1 MPKQI
6 TVNNNSQNT
15 AADMNDQLNHIWNIH
30 SSFKCPVIGACL
42 DINEHRKVLK
52 RAKCQIKK
60 LKPHQLHRM
69 IMENLNDQNR
79 ISQKADSY
87 LRYKYRDTIAEL
99 GDMDVDEF
107 FEIWKKAIQT
117 GKMDGV
123 FYIAAMRTDLP
134 AEYME
139 DIFGETHMLCHANL
153 AEVIWSRRDVQ
164 KKAEVNQKIAKLL
177 KQEKMRNR
185 TLKKENAATIVT
197 LNETRILLQRIKA
210 GSDKTDSKDKDVK
223 INKIEN
229 NTLKDSLRTLE
240 NKYSR
245 QIDQVRCLEREKRR
259 LQIKLFDIQSTNN
272 ILADEVKQ
280 LISQISFVVTSGN
293 KCDETCPQ
301 YQLCAK
307 RILIVG
313 GMTKM
318 KHMYRQLVES
328 SGGEF
333 DYHDGYMNNGSQNIE
348 ALVMKSDLIL
358 CPVNCNSHAACKKVK
373 KLCRKHSKSI
383 NMLPS
388 SSLSSISG
396 ALMENSIKLN

>member
-1 MPKQI
+1 MPKQVS
-6 TVNNNSQNT
+6 VNNNNQNSPAGT
-15 AADMNDQLNHIWNIH
+15 NDRLNHIWQIH

-87 LRYKYRDTIAEL
+87 LRYKYRDSIAEL
-99 GDMDVDEF
+99 ADLDADEF
-107 FEIWKKAIQT
+107 IAIWKKAIQS

-123 FYIAAMRTDLP
+123 FYIAAMRKDLP
-134 AEYME
+134 AVYLE

-153 AEVIWSRRDVQ
+153 AEVMWSRRDVQ
-164 KKAEVNQKIAKLL
+164 KQAEVNQKIAKLL

-185 TLKKENAATIVT
+185 TLKKENMATTAA
-197 LNETRILLQRIKA
+197 LNETRVLLQRIKA

-223 INKIEN
+223 KNEIEN
-229 NTLKDSLRTLE
+229 NELKDRLRALE
-240 NKYSR
+240 NKNNQ
-245 QIDQVRCLEREKRR
+245 QIDQLRCIEREKRR
-259 LQIKLFDIQSTNN
+259 LQIELFDIQSTNN

-280 LISQISFVVTSGN
+280 LISQISFVVTSGKN
-293 KCDETCPQ
+293 CDETCPQ

-318 KHMYRQLVES
+318 KHMYRRLVES

-333 DYHDGYMNNGSQNIE
+333 DYHNGYMKNGSQNIE
-348 ALVMKSDLIL
+348 ALVMRSDLIL
-358 CPVNCNSHAACKKVK
+358 CPVNCNSHGACKKVK

-383 NMLPS
+383 KMLPS
-388 SSLSSISG
+388 SSLSSISS
-396 ALMENSIKLN
+396 ALVENSVKLN